1 MDAAAEESM
10 PALMDRLGDIFEKVA
25 ENPNM
30 PVQIYSLFSIVSKIL
45 FEYKTALESGQTTG
59 WADKI
64 QLDDGTAAFQP
75 HEARMLENAVTPM
88 ADNVRA
94 LFAAPP
100 SQKGFNAR
108 GGAKFSLPSL
118 KVPSQAPNPSL
129 KAPNPSL
136 KAPSPSLSAS
146 SPSSIASSAQALTG
160 VMKDYS
166 NLSLDY
172 LVETV
177 AEYIDKLNTT
187 SKHIAEKAGILRF
200 EKSFPIIPI
209 PTPFAGVP
217 LQVPTRM
224 LVLVLQGVLEFIRI
238 SFAFSES
245 WAGALARI
253 FTSIGSALLEAGKGD
268 WKSALFTIMGVLSGQ
283 MVLVG
288 AVGKMLVKILSF
300 ISDDISSQLGWAAY
314 DSAKSWMAGIWIF
327 VFSVFAPMPMR
338 GLVELH
344 LEELNRIIDVIN
356 QKMGETVGALERN
369 PAFSCHDIKW
379 EQQGPIDFTSLDRL
393 QNLMNNPGFYCSKE
407 IQSLIAGLKS
417 NPPVRIIL
425 ELLGMPTTEKGIT
438 RMCAKLPAHLVGQN
452 LGATLIDGLE
462 PEVVL
467 KSPAPAGCE
476 NPPSVEA
483 VRQTLAGIFAPGGRP
498 TS

>member
-1 MDAAAEESM
+1 MDASAAEESM

-64 QLDDGTAAFQP
+64 QLEDGTAAFQP

-108 GGAKFSLPSL
+108 GGAKISLPSL
-118 KVPSQAPNPSL
+118 KASS
-129 KAPNPSL
+129 PSL
-136 KAPSPSLSAS
+136 KAPSPVPSQAPN
-146 SPSSIASSAQALTG
+146 PSSIASSAQALTG

-238 SFAFSES
+238 SFAFSE
-245 WAGALARI
+245 
-253 FTSIGSALLEAGKGD
+253 LL
-268 WKSALFTIMGVLSGQ
+268 
-283 MVLVG
+283 
-288 AVGKMLVKILSF
+288 
-300 ISDDISSQLGWAAY
+300 SQ
-314 DSAKSWMAGIWIF
+314 
-327 VFSVFAPMPMR
+327 
-338 GLVELH
+338 
-344 LEELNRIIDVIN
+344 
-356 QKMGETVGALERN
+356 
-369 PAFSCHDIKW
+369 
-379 EQQGPIDFTSLDRL
+379 
-393 QNLMNNPGFYCSKE
+393 
-407 IQSLIAGLKS
+407 
-417 NPPVRIIL
+417 
-425 ELLGMPTTEKGIT
+425 
-438 RMCAKLPAHLVGQN
+438 
-452 LGATLIDGLE
+452 
-462 PEVVL
+462 
-467 KSPAPAGCE
+467 
-476 NPPSVEA
+476 
-483 VRQTLAGIFAPGGRP
+483 
-498 TS
+498 

>member
-1 MDAAAEESM
+1 MDATTAESM

-30 PVQIYSLFSIVSKIL
+30 PAQIYALFSFISKIL

-59 WADKI
+59 WADKL
-64 QLDDGTAAFQP
+64 QLEDGSPAFQP
-75 HEARMLENAVTPM
+75 HEARMLENSLAPM

-94 LFAAPP
+94 LFAGPATN
-100 SQKGFNAR
+100 KGFNAR

-118 KVPSQAPNPSL
+118 KAPNPPL
-129 KAPNPSL
+129 KV
-136 KAPSPSLSAS
+136 PSPTSV
-146 SPSSIASSAQALTG
+146 ASSAQALTRT
-160 VMKDYS
+160 MKDDS

-177 AEYIDKLNTT
+177 AEYLDKLNTT
-187 SKHIAEKAGILRF
+187 SRHIAEKAGILRF
-200 EKSFPIIPI
+200 EKTFPVIPI
-209 PTPFAGVP
+209 PTPFAGIP
-217 LQVPTRM
+217 LQVPSRM
-224 LVLVLQGVLEFIRI
+224 LVHVLQGVLEFIRI

-245 WAGALARI
+245 RAGVLARI
-253 FTSIGSALLEAGKGD
+253 FTSIGGALLEAGKGD
-268 WKSALFTIMGVLSGQ
+268 WKSALFTIIGALNGQ
-283 MVLVG
+283 MVVIG
-288 AVGKMLVKILSF
+288 AVGKMMVKILSF

-314 DSAKSWMAGIWIF
+314 DSAKSWVAGIWIF
-327 VFSVFAPMPMR
+327 VFSVFAPGAVR
-338 GLVELH
+338 GLVESH
-344 LEELNRIIDVIN
+344 LEELNGIIDTLN
-356 QKMGETVGALERN
+356 QKMGETVAALESN
-369 PAFSCHDIKW
+369 PAFSCHNIKW
-379 EQQGPIDFTSLDRL
+379 EQQAPIDFSSLDRL

-407 IQSLIAGLKS
+407 IQSLIHGLKS

-425 ELLGMPTTEKGIT
+425 ELLGLPTTEKGIT

-483 VRQTLAGIFAPGGRP
+483 VRQTLAGVFAPGVNP
-498 TS
+498 NPNPQ

>member
-1 MDAAAEESM
+1 MDATAAEESM
-10 PALMDRLGDIFEKVA
+10 PALMDRLGDIFERVA

-30 PVQIYSLFSIVSKIL
+30 PAQIYSLFSLVSKIL

-75 HEARMLENAVTPM
+75 HEARMLENAVAPM
-88 ADNVRA
+88 ADNVRG

-118 KVPSQAPNPSL
+118 KAPNPPL
-129 KAPNPSL
+129 KALNPASV
-136 KAPSPSLSAS
+136 AS
-146 SPSSIASSAQALTG
+146 STQALTG
-160 VMKDYS
+160 VMKDDS
-166 NLSLDY
+166 NMSLDY
-172 LVETV
+172 LVELV

-187 SKHIAEKAGILRF
+187 SRHIAEKAGIIRF
-200 EKSFPIIPI
+200 EKAFPVIPI
-209 PTPFAGVP
+209 PTPFAGIP
-217 LQVPTRM
+217 LQVPSRM
-224 LVLVLQGVLEFIRI
+224 LVLVLQGVLEFVRI

-245 WAGALARI
+245 RAGVLARI
-253 FTSIGSALLEAGKGD
+253 FSSIGAACIDAGKGD
-268 WKSALFTIMGVLSGQ
+268 WKSALFTIIGVLNGQ
-283 MVLVG
+283 MVVIG
-288 AVGKMLVKILSF
+288 AVGKMMVKILSF

-327 VFSVFAPMPMR
+327 VFSVFAPGPMR
-338 GLVELH
+338 SLVESH
-344 LEELNRIIDVIN
+344 LEELNGIIDTIN
-356 QKMGETVGALERN
+356 QKMGETAAALQSN

-379 EQQGPIDFTSLDRL
+379 EQQAPVDFTSLDRL

-425 ELLGMPTTEKGIT
+425 ELLGLPTTEKGIT
-438 RMCAKLPAHLVGQN
+438 RMCAKLPAHLVGQD
-452 LGATLIDGLE
+452 LGATLIASME

-467 KSPAPAGCE
+467 KSPRPAGCE
-476 NPPSVEA
+476 APPSVEA
-483 VRQTLAGIFAPGGRP
+483 VRQTLAGIFAPGVNP
-498 TS
+498 TP